1 MAEAMEP
8 HPSGALPSPA
18 CTHLRRSAFN
28 PDELLD
34 EALQAGPAQQI
45 ALCSMADS
53 VAALLA
59 SLEPGAG
66 PASRARLLRAIQDEA
81 EETAGRSA
89 LSYRLS
95 ERFLRPLLAQ
105 LHCRPPAG
113 APAAWA
119 ALALAELR
127 RHPLTN
133 PFVMDAG
140 LELAQ
145 PEVIKTLARLAR
157 SSDPRV
163 SLAAV
168 KLLGAAVDHSPHTAV
183 PRVGAARGAVQ
194 GIVAALCH
202 DDLGVAMDAAATM
215 TRLVHPDHPTS
226 FSTTL
231 QALEAQPAAF
241 TVSLLAAAACQWSC
255 CCHRCCC
262 CCCCCC
268 CRRWW
273 PQLLAR

>member
-8 HPSGALPSPA
+8 HPSSALPIPA
-18 CTHLRRSAFN
+18 CTQPRRSAFN

-34 EALQAGPAQQI
+34 EALRAGPPEQI
-45 ALCSMADS
+45 ALGSVADS

-59 SLEPGAG
+59 SLEPGAA
-66 PASRARLLRAIQDEA
+66 PASRTRLLRAIQDEA
-81 EETAGRSA
+81 EEYAGRSA

-95 ERFLRPLLAQ
+95 KRFLGPLLAQ

-127 RHPLTN
+127 RHPLTR
-133 PFVMDAG
+133 PYIVKSS

-145 PEVIKTLARLAR
+145 PDVIRTLAQLAR

-163 SLAAV
+163 SLAAAQ
-168 KLLGAAVDHSPHTAV
+168 LLGAAVDRSPDTAV
-183 PRVGAARGAVQ
+183 PRVGADRGSVQ
-194 GIVAALCH
+194 CIVAALCH
-202 DDLGVAMDAAATM
+202 EDLTVAREAAATM
-215 TRLVHPDHPTS
+215 TRLVHPGHPAS
-226 FSTTL
+226 FSTSL

-241 TVSLLAAAACQWSC
+241 TVSLAAAAC
-255 CCHRCCC
+255 RCCC
-262 CCCCCC
+262 CCCCY
-268 CRRWW
+268 W
-273 PQLLAR
+273 PRQSVC